1 MSTKPKSPWLN
12 PNSAP
17 KDGTLILG
25 DFGFPWALPA
35 IYSPASESW
44 CYATVQADS
53 LCVTLDVWLETD
65 HEPHSALKQW
75 MPMPK
80 LPTKTK
86 K

>member
-1 MSTKPKSPWLN
+1 MKPKSPWLN

-25 DFGFPWALPA
+25 DFGFLWALPA
-35 IYSPASESW
+35 VYSPASESW
-44 CYATVQADS
+44 CYATLQTDANCETPDFY
-53 LCVTLDVWLETD
+53 LETD

-80 LPTKTK
+80 IPRKAK
-86 K
+86 KP